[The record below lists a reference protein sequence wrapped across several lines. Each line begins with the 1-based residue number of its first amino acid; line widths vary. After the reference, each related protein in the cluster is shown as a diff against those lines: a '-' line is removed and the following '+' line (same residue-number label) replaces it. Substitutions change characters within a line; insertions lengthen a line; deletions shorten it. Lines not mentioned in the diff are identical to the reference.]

1 MKKIYSL
8 LAMVAFATAPVYLQ
22 AQGITADSIK
32 SQLVRDWE
40 RAKTYTNL
48 YLNAMPADK
57 YTTKAADSI
66 RTFSQQMLHL
76 ASGTIGLVSNGTD
89 AQRISLGFNLER
101 SPGAQSKDSVTYYV
115 NTSYDFAINAIKNM
129 DASKLGDRVKRGN
142 LDQSKFSWLLKA
154 FEHQTHHRGQCTI
167 YIRAQGIKPPNEMLF

>member
-1 MKKIYSL
+1 MKKICSVL
-8 LAMVAFATAPVYLQ
+8 IIAVLFVAPVCIH
-22 AQGITADSIK
+22 AQDFTSEAIK
-32 SQLVRDWE
+32 AQLVKDWE
-40 RAKTYTNL
+40 RAKTYTNA

-57 YTTKAADSI
+57 YTTKVTDSI

-76 ASGTIGLVSNGTD
+76 AGGTVGLVSNGTD
-89 AQRISLGFNLER
+89 VPRIPMGSNLER

-115 NTSYDFAINAIKNM
+115 NASYDFAINAIKNM

-142 LDQSKFSWLLKA
+142 FDETKFSWLLKA

-167 YIRAQGIKPPNEMLF
+167 YIREQGIKPPNEMLF